1 MTFSFEFRNC
11 LIKAKVLREV
21 AFIMLVFISLKFLL
35 KVGSD
40 GGRHGWFKWAD
51 GPVPEGTSLTQ
62 SISIYDCMIVS
73 ISSLPGTAQYEWK
86 EDRSN
91 SDKNTRVLG
100 KYCLDVHMIIGF

>member
-1 MTFSFEFRNC
+1 M
-11 LIKAKVLREV
+11 IKAKVLRGV
-21 AFIMLVFISLKFLL
+21 AFILFIALKFLL

-40 GGRHGWFKWAD
+40 GGRHGWFKWAN

-73 ISSLPGTAQYEWK
+73 TSSLPGTAQYEWK

-100 KYCLDVHMIIGF
+100 KYCLDVHMMIAF